1 MTREEIIQVIDTCL
15 QKKDEVVFAYLFGS
29 FIDPEM
35 PFFRDIDVGI
45 FIDPFSTNKAIELE
59 IELSEEIGGA
69 INRSYPVDVL
79 IINNLNPLFARKI
92 ITGKLLFTK
101 DEGLWID
108 FVVNTSM
115 RADDMAPLFYQSFK
129 EAYLDED

>member
-1 MTREEIIQVIDTCL
+1 MAHEDIIQAISTSLKKRQEVI
-15 QKKDEVVFAYLFGS
+15 FAYLFGS

-45 FIDPFSTNKAIELE
+45 FIKPFSPYKAIELE
-59 IELSEEIGGA
+59 IELSEEIGKA
-69 INRSYPVDVL
+69 IKRSYPVDV
-79 IINNLNPLFARKI
+79 IVINNLNPLFARKV

-101 DEGLWID
+101 DEDFWID

-115 RADDMAPLFYQSFK
+115 KADDIAPLFYQSFK
-129 EAYLDED
+129 EAYIDEG